1 MTISLVLCQT
11 GMEKSNDGICS
22 HEGSNPEVSVQQIF
36 GSGSV
41 CEATNDTGH
50 EITDDNEITD
60 ADTEALDSNGSVE
73 DDGSVGVCDLA
84 QSEET
89 GIAAIQVSGASCLKV
104 ETEA

>member
-1 MTISLVLCQT
+1 MGT
-11 GMEKSNDGICS
+11 EKSKDCICS

-36 GSGSV
+36 GSRSV

-50 EITDDNEITD
+50 EITDDDKITD
-60 ADTEALDSNGSVE
+60 ADTEALDSDGSVE
-73 DDGSVGVCDLA
+73 DDGSIGVCDLA

-89 GIAAIQVSGASCLKV
+89 GIAAIQVPGASCLKV